1 MCVCE
6 EVSPDVAVL
15 VFGLDEGSSRSAKD
29 SPVGGEGWGGG
40 TAMTDNSSRQDSTG
54 ATMQT
59 AA

>member
-1 MCVCE
+1 MCE

-29 SPVGGEGWGGG
+29 SPVGGE